1 MSGERRVAVVSGGSR
16 GLGEAIV
23 ADLLGSGAVV
33 ATFSRSATPWIERC
47 RAADTDGSS
56 FHWEAIDGGDFPRL
70 GEFVRGVVR
79 RFGPIDVLVNNM
91 ATISD
96 GLLALS
102 RATRRP
108 PPGVDEPGS
117 GDPADPRLPEG
128 HARARLGLDRQYLI
142 GQRAARPCGRLG
154 LRRNEGRPD
163 RIDQK
168 PGGRAGAR
176 AAFASI
182 AWRQATFRA
191 K

>member
-33 ATFSRSATPWIERC
+33 ATFSRSATPWIERR
-47 RAADTDGSS
+47 RAADPDASS

-96 GLLALS
+96 GLLALC
-102 RATRRP
+102 ATP
-108 PPGVDEPGS
+108 TS
-117 GDPADPRLPEG
+117 T
-128 HARARLGLDRQYLI
+128 ARCR
-142 GQRAARPCGRLG
+142 
-154 LRRNEGRPD
+154 
-163 RIDQK
+163 
-168 PGGRAGAR
+168 
-176 AAFASI
+176 
-182 AWRQATFRA
+182 
-191 K
+191 